1 MDISGYKQT
10 VYATTDKVQ
19 IVLMLYDGALNH
31 LKIAQ
36 QKIESGDIMTKAT
49 HLTKATMIITELS
62 NVLDM
67 EKGGEISNNLR
78 RLYDYVLN
86 QLLQANMNNDVQ
98 SIKNAVRVVGILRDA
113 WKEMIEKEMIEQ
125 LKQQPQAQVYSDLQP
140 HAQAGI

>member
-67 EKGGEISNNLR
+67 KKGGEISNNLR

-113 WKEMIEKEMIEQ
+113 WKEMIEQ

>member
-10 VYATTDKVQ
+10 VYATTDRVQ

-113 WKEMIEKEMIEQ
+113 WKEMIEQ
-125 LKQQPQAQVYSDLQP
+125 LKQQPQAQVYSELQP

>member
-1 MDISGYKQT
+1 MDMSGYKQT
-10 VYATTDKVQ
+10 VYSTTNKEQ

-31 LKIAQ
+31 LNIAQ

-49 HLTKATMIITELS
+49 HLSKATMIISELS
-62 NVLDM
+62 SVLDM
-67 EKGGEISNNLR
+67 EKGGEISSNLR

-98 SIKNAVRVVGILRDA
+98 SIKNAVRVVGILREA
-113 WKEMIEKEMIEQ
+113 WKEMMAQ
-125 LKQQPQAQVYSDLQP
+125 LTQPSQAQVQSELQP

>member
-113 WKEMIEKEMIEQ
+113 WKEMIEQ

>member
-36 QKIESGDIMTKAT
+36 QKIESGDIITKAT

-113 WKEMIEKEMIEQ
+113 WKEMIEQ
-125 LKQQPQAQVYSDLQP
+125 LKQQPQAQVYSELQP

>member
-36 QKIESGDIMTKAT
+36 QKIERGDIITKAT

-113 WKEMIEKEMIEQ
+113 WKEMIEQ
-125 LKQQPQAQVYSDLQP
+125 LKQQPQAQVYSELQP

>member
-113 WKEMIEKEMIEQ
+113 WKEMIEQ
-125 LKQQPQAQVYSDLQP
+125 LKQQPQAQVYSELQP